1 MSSKDNT
8 YTNTRTFFLSDDV
21 DNESVGKL
29 IWEMLYQINDDNK
42 RMKKKRIINAIQLN
56 CTSIP
61 VVELFMI
68 CGR

>member
-42 RMKKKRIINAIQLN
+42 KDEKEKDYN
-56 CTSIP
+56 CTLIP
-61 VVELFMI
+61 AVELFMI
-68 CGR
+68 CGH